1 MKKTNRLLCL
11 IMALMMS
18 VSLVV
23 LSSCKTGGNGDSSGT
38 PTGGEVTGNS
48 EHGQEIFD
56 YGGKTVMAAC
66 FYNGIVNKTGTSTS
80 EAGIRT
86 LKHME
91 YIQKLY
97 NCKFDMVVSQS
108 IDEQVR
114 ATHMANSTYAD
125 VLIQF
130 ASIVNQLR
138 DEGLVYPIGDVYN
151 LENPNTGFN
160 WSAMEGGKK
169 GGKYY
174 YIFCGSPNVSVT
186 TFKPKYLETYG
197 IEDPYELYD
206 QGKWTTDKYLEIVKK
221 ITQLGAADNVY
232 GCTAVKDDPNF
243 SQYLA
248 QFGTEWIKKDEDGYF
263 VSNLDDSRILE
274 ALNWVAEINTYA
286 PPADAEGA
294 TTVFT
299 TVRSNAGM
307 EPLATKDPNLEN
319 TEYVIY
325 HPLSEYI
332 SEPANVVYN
341 ANVTFMQSALGDEK
355 ARQIGAMWQSYTT
368 YEGEWATSQEERD
381 RLNRAD
387 WAARCYNDRSCDVIL
402 DLQKRNGGPQITNVT
417 LAGNIHVNKDLFE
430 TVKKIL
436 AGETTAASGIES
448 VKSYVESRIKL
459 KNKELDK

>member
-1 MKKTNRLLCL
+1 MKKTYKLLCL
-11 IMALMMS
+11 CLALMMS
-18 VSLVV
+18 ISLVL
-23 LSSCKTGGNGDSSGT
+23 LSSCGGDKDGDTDVGGNGGT
-38 PTGGEVTGNS
+38 TST

-66 FYNGIVNKTGTSTS
+66 FYGGIVNKTGTSTS

-86 LKHME
+86 LKHMA
-91 YIQKLY
+91 YIEKLY
-97 NCKFDMVVSQS
+97 NCKFDMVVSQT
-108 IDEQVR
+108 IPDQVR
-114 ATHMANSTYAD
+114 ATHMGGETYAD

-130 ASIVNQLR
+130 ASTVNQLR
-138 DEGLVYPIGDVYN
+138 DEGLVYPIGDVCN
-151 LENPNTGFN
+151 LENPYTKFN
-160 WSAMEGGKK
+160 WAVMEGGKK

-174 YIFCGSPNVSVT
+174 YYFQGSPNVSIT
-186 TFKPKYLETYG
+186 TFKPQYLETYG

-221 ITQLGAADNVY
+221 ITQLGAKDNVY
-232 GCTAVKDDPNF
+232 GCTAVKSDPDF

-263 VSNLDDSRILE
+263 VSNLNDSRIIE
-274 ALNWVAEINTYA
+274 ALNWMVEVNKCA

-299 TVRSNAGM
+299 TVRSNAGL
-307 EPLATKDPNLEN
+307 EPLEKIDPNLEK
-319 TEYVIY
+319 TEYLIY

-341 ANVTFMQSALGDEK
+341 ANVTFMQSAMTDEK
-355 ARQIGAMWQSYTT
+355 AKQIGAIWQSYTT
-368 YEGEWATSQEERD
+368 YEGEWVIPKEESD
-381 RLNRAD
+381 RLHRAD
-387 WAARCYNDRSCDVIL
+387 WAARCYNDRSCDIVL
-402 DLQKRNGGPQITNVT
+402 DLQKRGGGPQITNVT
-417 LAGNIHVNKDLFE
+417 LAGNIHVDKDLYS

-436 AGETTAASGIES
+436 KGETTAASGIES
-448 VKSYVESRIKL
+448 VKAYVETRVKL